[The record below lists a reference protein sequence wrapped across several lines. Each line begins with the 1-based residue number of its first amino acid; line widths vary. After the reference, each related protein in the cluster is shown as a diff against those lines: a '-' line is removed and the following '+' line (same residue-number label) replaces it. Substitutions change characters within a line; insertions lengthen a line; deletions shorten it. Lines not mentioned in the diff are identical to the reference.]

1 MYKDYIVGDEIAGS
15 ELKNLLADAEIMKNE
30 LARGRSDNGE
40 NAPLKGMNIA
50 LIFEKPSTR
59 TRVSFEVGLSQLGAH
74 TVVLSGRDMQLG
86 RGETIEDTGK
96 VLSRYCDA
104 IVIRTYEQEKLE
116 ALAEASAVPVVNAL
130 SDTYHPCQALA
141 DLLTIKEE
149 KRDFEDLKL
158 VYLGDGN
165 NVCHSLLLAA
175 AMTGMNMVA
184 ACPPEFAPNPVI
196 IKYAQRLA
204 KNTGARIS
212 LNDNAVE
219 AADNADVLYTDVWV
233 SMGDEDSREKRL
245 EALNP
250 YKINEE
256 IVAVANLDA
265 IVMHCLPAHRG
276 EEIEASILDGPHS
289 VVFKQAENRLHAQKA
304 LMVKLLKEAAGR

>member
-1 MYKDYIVGDEIAGS
+1 
-15 ELKNLLADAEIMKNE
+15 
-30 LARGRSDNGE
+30 
-40 NAPLKGMNIA
+40 
-50 LIFEKPSTR
+50 
-59 TRVSFEVGLSQLGAH
+59 
-74 TVVLSGRDMQLG
+74 MQLG